1 MQICHS
7 TFDTTHS
14 HHSNGRVPQTSAL
27 RSFGGSYQMT
37 RWAPRP
43 EAFFGRGASR
53 CFSREQ
59 MRFRYLVAGHKFA
72 DFVRSLQVLAADL
85 DQ

>member
-1 MQICHS
+1 
-7 TFDTTHS
+7 
-14 HHSNGRVPQTSAL
+14 
-27 RSFGGSYQMT
+27 MT

-43 EAFFGRGASR
+43 EAFFCRGASR